1 MTEQQAI
8 AAKQTRT
15 LVGRVV
21 SARMDKTVIVL
32 IERME
37 RHPFY
42 GKFLRR
48 SSRFFAHDETN
59 ECRRGD
65 VVSIAPCRP
74 LSKRKSWRVSGV
86 VERADA
92 RFVAEEESIE
102 NNEGVDESAGAGETQ
117 A

>member
-1 MTEQQAI
+1 MTEQQTTAT
-8 AAKQTRT
+8 KQPRT
-15 LVGRVV
+15 LVGRVD
-21 SARMDKTVIVL
+21 SARMDKTVIVV

-48 SSRFFAHDETN
+48 SSRFFAHDEAN

-65 VVSIAPCRP
+65 MVAITPCRP
-74 LSKRKSWRVSGV
+74 LSKRKAWRVSGI
-86 VERADA
+86 VERADT
-92 RFVAEEESIE
+92 RFSADEENAE
-102 NNEGVDESAGAGETQ
+102 NGTGNKEGGVGEVR